1 MTASFDYYRKQ
12 VQLLMKVLPTVAGG
26 SDLALKGGT
35 AINMFYQDMPRYS
48 VDIDLTWLPITERE
62 PALKNIDDAFNRIT
76 SAILG
81 RHAGIIA
88 KRYPNQ
94 RTGLPQIYVIRDD
107 VDIKIETSTI
117 ARGTVLPFRVMK
129 TTNAASEQFSSVTMK
144 LVSFEDVYAGK
155 ICAALERKHPRDLF
169 DIMVLYE
176 NEGISDQ
183 LFRVLLVYI
192 ACSRKTIHE
201 SISPTRP
208 VAEEYYNEEFRGM
221 NLRNVSLKALTET
234 GLRLHEDIRSR
245 LTDEVETFLISLHD
259 VEPDFGLIGFP
270 DAVNLPAV
278 RWKLLNLGRLKKEQP
293 KKHAQQR
300 EAIRRLFQ

>member
-1 MTASFDYYRKQ
+1 MTASFDYYRKR
-12 VQLLMKVLPTVAGG
+12 VQLLMEVLPTVAEE

-35 AINMFYQDMPRYS
+35 AINMFYQDMPRLS
-48 VDIDLTWLPITERE
+48 VDIDLTWLPITERA
-62 PALKNIDDAFNRIT
+62 PALKDIDHAFNHIT
-76 SAILG
+76 NAILG
-81 RHAGIIA
+81 RHSGIMVERPA
-88 KRYPNQ
+88 NQ
-94 RTGLPQIYVIRDD
+94 RTGLPQIHVKRGK
-107 VDIKIETSTI
+107 VEIKIETSTI
-117 ARGTVLPFRVMK
+117 ARGTVRPFRLMK
-129 TTNAASEQFSSVTMK
+129 TTNAATEQFNSVTMK
-144 LVSFEDVYAGK
+144 LVSYEDVYGGK

-169 DIMVLYE
+169 DVMVLYE

-183 LFRVLLVYI
+183 LFRVLLVYV
-192 ACSRKTIHE
+192 ASSNRAIHE
-201 SISPTRP
+201 SLSPTQP
-208 VAEEYYNEEFRGM
+208 VREDLYDDRFRGM
-221 NLRNVSLKALTET
+221 SLRKTSLKALTET

-245 LTDEVETFLISLHD
+245 FTDEVETFLISLHN

>member
-1 MTASFDYYRKQ
+1 ME
-12 VQLLMKVLPTVAGG
+12 VLPTVAKE

-35 AINMFYQDMPRYS
+35 AINMFYQDLPRYS
-48 VDIDLTWLPITERE
+48 VDIDLTWLPITDRA
-62 PALKNIDDAFNRIT
+62 PALKNIDHAFNHITNAIMGNHSRIT
-76 SAILG
+76 
-81 RHAGIIA
+81 A
-88 KRYPNQ
+88 KRPANQ
-94 RTGLPQIYVIRDD
+94 RTGLPQIYVIRDK
-107 VDIKIETSTI
+107 VEIKIETSTI
-117 ARGTVLPFRVMK
+117 ARGTVMPFRVMK
-129 TTNAASEQFSSVTMK
+129 TTNTVTKQFNSVTMK
-144 LVSFEDVYAGK
+144 LVSYQDVYGGK

-169 DIMVLYE
+169 DVMVLYE

-183 LFRVLLVYI
+183 LFRVLLVYV
-192 ACSRKTIHE
+192 ASSNRAIHE
-201 SISPTRP
+201 SLSPTQP
-208 VAEEYYNEEFRGM
+208 VREDLYDDRFRGM
-221 NLRNVSLKALTET
+221 NLRKSSLKALTET